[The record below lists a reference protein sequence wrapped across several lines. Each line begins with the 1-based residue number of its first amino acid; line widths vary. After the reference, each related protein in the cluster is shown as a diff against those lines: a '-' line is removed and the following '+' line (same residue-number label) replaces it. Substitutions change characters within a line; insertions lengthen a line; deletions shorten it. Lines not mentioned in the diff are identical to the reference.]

1 MSSPSTPKPP
11 HRKDVNAAERALRA
25 MDLRKAGMTYDA
37 IARVVG
43 YANRNGAYQAIQ
55 RELARTLQEP
65 ADDLRR
71 LEAERLNDLYRAMA
85 PKALQGD
92 TWSVDR
98 CLKIM
103 ERRAALL
110 GLDMPR
116 ADADALLLQNVRRI
130 YERR

>member
-1 MSSPSTPKPP
+1 
-11 HRKDVNAAERALRA
+11 

-37 IARVVG
+37 IAKQCG

-71 LEAERLNDLYRAMA
+71 LEVERLNDLYRAMA
-85 PKALQGD
+85 PKALSGD

-98 CLKIM
+98 CLAIM
-103 ERRAALL
+103 TRRAALM
-110 GLDMPR
+110 GLDMPKV
-116 ADADALLLQNVRRI
+116 DADALAMQNVRRV